1 VRFDCI
7 VIGGGVIGASIAYH
21 LVKTGASVALV
32 DPGSPSFP
40 SASWASAGGVR
51 RQNRAE
57 SEWLLTR
64 EASQRWPHLE
74 AELGADCEFRAGG
87 HLHLAQNAQD
97 LAEITARSTK
107 ESSAGLASEVVDR
120 TAIAEIA
127 PVVTPEVAGG
137 VFTRGDGHANPRL
150 TTRAFLAAA
159 ARGGAE
165 IRQGRVTDFV
175 SERGTLTG
183 VRIDADELKGAAVV
197 IAAGSWS
204 LDLTRRLGVDLPIRI
219 QGLQMLLSEPA
230 EAQLAPTVGVENVPI
245 SFKQLPSGSFLV
257 GGGWPAEVDVADNA
271 CRVRDDSVRGSWSVA
286 SSIFPVLGTL
296 KLLDRWCGIEAI
308 SFDGVPFIGPLA
320 GAEHLYVAT
329 GFSGHGFQLAPAVG
343 RAVADDLAGR
353 TVPELAKLAATR
365 MADFPAEQVVAF
377 RSNTDR

>member
-21 LVKTGASVALV
+21 VVKTGASVALV
-32 DPGSPSFP
+32 DPGSPAFP

-51 RQNRAE
+51 RQNRAH

-64 EASQRWPHLE
+64 EASQRWPNLE
-74 AELGADCEFRAGG
+74 TELGADCEFRAGG
-87 HLHLAQNAQD
+87 HLHLAQTAED
-97 LAEITARSTK
+97 LAEITARSAN

-120 TAIAEIA
+120 TAIAKIA
-127 PVVTPEVAGG
+127 PIVTPAVFGG
-137 VFTRGDGHANPRL
+137 VFTPGDGHANPRL
-150 TTRAFLAAA
+150 TTRAFLEAA

-175 SERGTLTG
+175 RERGTVTG
-183 VRIDADELKGAAVV
+183 VRVDANDLKGASVV
-197 IAAGSWS
+197 VAAGSWS
-204 LDLTRRLGVDLPIRI
+204 LDLTRHLGVELPIRT

-230 EAQLAPTVGVENVPI
+230 DARLAPTVSVENVAI

-257 GGGWPAEVDVADNA
+257 GGGWPAEVDFAGHT
-271 CRVRDDSVRGSWSVA
+271 CGVRDDSVRGSWSVA
-286 SSIFPVLGTL
+286 SSLFPVLRDL
-296 KLLDRWCGIEAI
+296 RLLDRWCGLEAM
-308 SFDGVPFIGPLA
+308 SFDGLPLIGHLS
-320 GAEHLYVAT
+320 GTEHVYVAT

-353 TVPELAKLAATR
+353 TVPELVELAAAR
-365 MADFPAEQVVAF
+365 MVDFPAKEVVAF
-377 RSNTDR
+377 RSKA